1 MPIRC
6 NRCFELDIACHV
18 LPPHKKC
25 SECVRRGCRCEREL
39 VSEEEWLKLDRAKEK
54 VKSDIQASEDSVS
67 ELSAQ
72 LDELSSS
79 LFGAIAKLKRLKRS
93 VDFLEGRESKFLRR
107 DLEVLE
113 SLDEEKS
120 SNSSDPS
127 ILDVADFLV
136 PFDNIISLDFL
147 GPPAVPAEETVES
160 RPLLSPNAP

>member
-1 MPIRC
+1 MPIHC
-6 NRCFELDIACHV
+6 NCCFELDITCHV

-39 VSEEEWLKLDRAKEK
+39 VSEEEWLKLDCAKEK
-54 VKSDIQASEDSVS
+54 VKSDIQVSEDSVS
-67 ELSAQ
+67 KLSAQ
-72 LDELSSS
+72 LNELSSS
-79 LFGAIAKLKRLKRS
+79 LFGAIAKLKRLKQS
-93 VDFLEGRESKFLRR
+93 VDFLKGHESKFLQR

-136 PFDNIISLDFL
+136 PFDDIVSLDFL
-147 GPPAVPAEETVES
+147 GPSAVPAEETVELCS
-160 RPLLSPNAP
+160 LLSPNTP

>member
-1 MPIRC
+1 M
-6 NRCFELDIACHV
+6 
-18 LPPHKKC
+18 
-25 SECVRRGCRCEREL
+25 
-39 VSEEEWLKLDRAKEK
+39 
-54 VKSDIQASEDSVS
+54 KSDIQVSEDLMS

-72 LDELSSS
+72 LNKLSSS
-79 LFGAIAKLKRLKRS
+79 LFETIVKLKQLKQS
-93 VDFLEGRESKFLRR
+93 ADFLKGHKSKFLQR

-160 RPLLSPNAP
+160 HPLLSLNTP